1 MTRLRMLAAPALI
14 AALGLTVA
22 MPAQARDYRADNS
35 YHHANSYRHAATQHT
50 SASNTAIARTIS
62 EVSRDI
68 DRAAARRTISA
79 REASALR
86 KDASQLQKL
95 HAQYARN
102 GLTRTELRTLENRV
116 DRLRLALRA
125 DMRGSS
131 RRRG

>member
-14 AALGLTVA
+14 ATLGLTVA
-22 MPAQARDYRADNS
+22 MPAQARDYRGD
-35 YHHANSYRHAATQHT
+35 NSYRHAATQHT

-125 DMRGSS
+125 DMRDSN